1 MEAPFLFPAPLAMAT
16 PSSSPLL
23 QTTAALSSPE
33 FDITELVR
41 FVNAAA
47 CDQLSVGS
55 GH

>member
-1 MEAPFLFPAPLAMAT
+1 MAT

-47 CDQLSVGS
+47 CDCDQLSVGS